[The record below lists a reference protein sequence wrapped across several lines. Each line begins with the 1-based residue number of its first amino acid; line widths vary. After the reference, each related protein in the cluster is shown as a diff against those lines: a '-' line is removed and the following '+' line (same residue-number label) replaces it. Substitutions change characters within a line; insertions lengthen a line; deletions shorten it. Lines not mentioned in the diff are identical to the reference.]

1 MRRNYDD
8 AVLRRADMASLQV
21 WTQTALRI
29 VLAIALVWALIT
41 TVLVWYW
48 MGHYG
53 GPPAHEYFGRWVLAW
68 FFTEII
74 PLPFGSIPYKGG
86 RYTID
91 SMYRYLSWKYYFSGS
106 FGSWFWH
113 YAPWGLV
120 LTLLLAGLLL
130 LAFSP
135 TPRRRRGERYIRG
148 TDVIPSWRL
157 ARAIVTDGISI
168 GDMPTPRGQEPQ
180 HFLISGAPG
189 TGKSTAIRSIL
200 RQIQQRGETAVV
212 LDPEC
217 EYVPE
222 FYRPERGDLVLNPL
236 DTRCPSWSPWWEL
249 MPGSEAMD
257 SEALAA
263 ALVPDPPNTFSQGGA
278 DFFFRQSARTL
289 IVGLLAAL
297 KSRDPSDIPRLL
309 ALPRHQLKEA
319 LRGTPAEALIDPGA
333 HEQGA
338 GIVATAFNA
347 TSSFRHLPGGAER
360 SWSALEWAD
369 TRHGWLFLS
378 STEQSR
384 EAALPLQSVWLDCI
398 VRRLMGAEGQQ
409 NKVWI
414 IADEL
419 PVLKRQAELETLV
432 VRGRK
437 RGLCAVLGFQAI
449 TQLRA
454 IYGHDQ
460 TATLAAAPATKLIL
474 RTGEAET
481 ARWSSAQVGEREVMR
496 REVGQ
501 SINRQNGFTVHPRR
515 QVESAVLAS
524 EIQMLPPFEG
534 YLCIAGHHRAR
545 VRIPYLTPVRR
556 QPGFIRRVEAA
567 PMQSE
572 PVPERDE
579 PAVKNNPNTRNGGP
593 PRPPRLRA

>member
-1 MRRNYDD
+1 MRPNYDD

-29 VLAIALVWALIT
+29 VLAIALLWALT
-41 TVLVWYW
+41 TTAMVWYW
-48 MGHYG
+48 TGYYG

-74 PLPFGSIPYKGG
+74 PLPFGSIPYKGQ

-91 SMYRYLSWKYYFSGS
+91 SMYRYLSWKYYFGGS
-106 FGSWFWH
+106 FAGWFWH
-113 YAPWGLV
+113 YAPWGAL
-120 LTLLLAGLLL
+120 LTLLLVGLLL
-130 LAFSP
+130 LAIFAP
-135 TPRRRRGERYIRG
+135 PRRRRGERYIRG
-148 TDVIPSWRL
+148 TDVISSRRL
-157 ARAIVTDGISI
+157 ARELASDGISI
-168 GDMPTPRGQEPQ
+168 GDMPTPHGQEPQ

-200 RQIQQRGETAVV
+200 RQVEERGETAVV

-217 EYVPE
+217 EYIPE
-222 FYRPERGDLVLNPL
+222 FYRPERGDLILNPL
-236 DTRCPSWSPWWEL
+236 DVRCPSWSPWWEL
-249 MPGSEAMD
+249 MPGSEGMD
-257 SEALAA
+257 AEALAA
-263 ALVPDPPNTFSQGGA
+263 ALVPDPPNTFNQGGA

-297 KSRDPSDIPRLL
+297 KSRDASDIPRLL
-309 ALPRHQLKEA
+309 ALPRQQLKEA
-319 LRGTPAEALIDPGA
+319 LKGTPAEALIDPGA

-347 TSSFRHLPGGAER
+347 TSSFRHLPPQSEL
-360 SWSALEWAD
+360 SWSALEWAE

-378 STEQSR
+378 STEESR
-384 EAALPLQSVWLDCI
+384 AAALPLQSVWLDCI
-398 VRRLMGAEGQQ
+398 VRRLMAADGYRNQ
-409 NKVWI
+409 VWI

-419 PVLKRQAELETLV
+419 PVLKRQTELETLV

-481 ARWSSAQVGEREVMR
+481 ARWSSAQIGEREVTR

-501 SINRQNGFTVHPRR
+501 SIRAQNGFTIHPHR
-515 QVESAVLAS
+515 QVESAVLPS

-545 VRIPYLTPVRR
+545 VRIPYLAPVRR
-556 QPGFIRRVEAA
+556 HSGFIRRVEAA
-567 PMQSE
+567 VPDTEQ
-572 PVPERDE
+572 VPELKE
-579 PAVKNNPNTRNGGP
+579 SVTKLPPLSANGA

>member
-1 MRRNYDD
+1 M
-8 AVLRRADMASLQV
+8 
-21 WTQTALRI
+21 
-29 VLAIALVWALIT
+29 
-41 TVLVWYW
+41 
-48 MGHYG
+48 
-53 GPPAHEYFGRWVLAW
+53 
-68 FFTEII
+68 
-74 PLPFGSIPYKGG
+74 
-86 RYTID
+86 
-91 SMYRYLSWKYYFSGS
+91 
-106 FGSWFWH
+106 
-113 YAPWGLV
+113 
-120 LTLLLAGLLL
+120 
-130 LAFSP
+130 
-135 TPRRRRGERYIRG
+135 
-148 TDVIPSWRL
+148 
-157 ARAIVTDGISI
+157 
-168 GDMPTPRGQEPQ
+168 
-180 HFLISGAPG
+180 
-189 TGKSTAIRSIL
+189 
-200 RQIQQRGETAVV
+200 

-222 FYRPERGDLVLNPL
+222 FYRPERGDLILNPL
-236 DTRCPSWSPWWEL
+236 DVRCPSWSPWWEL

-257 SEALAA
+257 AEALAA

-297 KSRDPSDIPRLL
+297 KSRDPADIPRLL

-319 LRGTPAEALIDPGA
+319 LKGTPAEALIDPGA

-347 TSSFRHLPGGAER
+347 TNSFRHLPARAEL

-378 STEQSR
+378 STEESR
-384 EAALPLQSVWLDCI
+384 EAALPLQSLWLDCI
-398 VRRLMGAEGQQ
+398 VRRLMAAEESRGQ
-409 NKVWI
+409 VWI

-481 ARWSSAQVGEREVMR
+481 ARWSSAQIGEREVMR
-496 REVGQ
+496 REVAQ
-501 SINRQNGFTVHPRR
+501 SINRQNGFTIHPRR

-545 VRIPYLTPVRR
+545 VRIPYLAPVRR
-556 QPGFIRRVEAA
+556 QPGFIRRIEAA
-567 PMQSE
+567 AAESVSE
-572 PVPERDE
+572 PKASVIKIQPKSEN
-579 PAVKNNPNTRNGGP
+579 VGP
-593 PRPPRLRA
+593 RRPPRLRA

>member
-1 MRRNYDD
+1 MRPNYDD

-41 TVLVWYW
+41 STLVWYW
-48 MGHYG
+48 MGYYG

-74 PLPFGSIPYKGG
+74 PLPFGSIPYKGK

-91 SMYRYLSWKYYFSGS
+91 SMYRYLSWKYYFGGS
-106 FGSWFWH
+106 FGGWFWH
-113 YAPWGLV
+113 YAPWGVV
-120 LTLLLAGLLL
+120 LTLLLVGLLL
-130 LAFSP
+130 PAFFP
-135 TPRRRRGERYIRG
+135 PPRRRRGERYIRG
-148 TDVIPSWRL
+148 TDVIPSGRL

-168 GDMPTPRGQEPQ
+168 GDMPTPRRQEPQ

-200 RQIQQRGETAVV
+200 RQVAQRGEIAVV

-222 FYRPERGDLVLNPL
+222 FYRPERGDLILNPL

-257 SEALAA
+257 AEALAA

-319 LRGTPAEALIDPGA
+319 LKGTPAEALIDPGA

-347 TSSFRHLPGGAER
+347 TSSFRHLPGRAEL

-398 VRRLMGAEGQQ
+398 VRRLMAADEYRNQ
-409 NKVWI
+409 VWI

-437 RGLCAVLGFQAI
+437 RGHV
-449 TQLRA
+449 R
-454 IYGHDQ
+454 
-460 TATLAAAPATKLIL
+460 
-474 RTGEAET
+474 RT
-481 ARWSSAQVGEREVMR
+481 RV
-496 REVGQ
+496 
-501 SINRQNGFTVHPRR
+501 P
-515 QVESAVLAS
+515 
-524 EIQMLPPFEG
+524 
-534 YLCIAGHHRAR
+534 GHHPTSRHLRPRPDRDSRRSTGHQSHSAHRRSRDCAMVERTNRRAR
-545 VRIPYLTPVRR
+545 GHAARGRAEHKPAERVYHSPTSAGRECGAGQRDPDATAVRR
-556 QPGFIRRVEAA
+556 LPLHSRPSSRAGPDSIPCSGSPPARFHPPG
-567 PMQSE
+567 
-572 PVPERDE
+572 
-579 PAVKNNPNTRNGGP
+579 GGGSD
-593 PRPPRLRA
+593 AG

>member
-1 MRRNYDD
+1 
-8 AVLRRADMASLQV
+8 
-21 WTQTALRI
+21 
-29 VLAIALVWALIT
+29 
-41 TVLVWYW
+41 
-48 MGHYG
+48 MGEELKRTY
-53 GPPAHEYFGRWVLAW
+53 
-68 FFTEII
+68 
-74 PLPFGSIPYKGG
+74 
-86 RYTID
+86 
-91 SMYRYLSWKYYFSGS
+91 
-106 FGSWFWH
+106 
-113 YAPWGLV
+113 
-120 LTLLLAGLLL
+120 
-130 LAFSP
+130 
-135 TPRRRRGERYIRG
+135 
-148 TDVIPSWRL
+148 
-157 ARAIVTDGISI
+157 
-168 GDMPTPRGQEPQ
+168 
-180 HFLISGAPG
+180 
-189 TGKSTAIRSIL
+189 STAIRSIL
-200 RQIQQRGETAVV
+200 RQVAQRGEIAVV

-222 FYRPERGDLVLNPL
+222 FYRSQRGDLILNPL
-236 DTRCPSWSPWWEL
+236 DVRCPSWSPWWEL

-257 SEALAA
+257 AEALAA

-297 KSRDPSDIPRLL
+297 QSRDPADVPRLL

-347 TSSFRHLPGGAER
+347 TSSFRHLPARAEL

-378 STEQSR
+378 STEESR
-384 EAALPLQSVWLDCI
+384 EAALPLQSLWLDCI
-398 VRRLMGAEGQQ
+398 VRRLMAAEESRSH
-409 NKVWI
+409 VWI

-419 PVLKRQAELETLV
+419 PVLRRQAELETLV

-460 TATLAAAPATKLIL
+460 TATLAAAPATKFIL

-481 ARWSSAQVGEREVMR
+481 ARWSSAQIGERELMR

-501 SINRQNGFTVHPRR
+501 SLNRKNGYTIHPRR

-545 VRIPYLTPVRR
+545 VRIPYLAPVRR
-556 QPGFIRRVEAA
+556 QPGFIRRIETAA
-567 PMQSE
+567 AESVSE
-572 PVPERDE
+572 RKESVIKIHSNSE
-579 PAVKNNPNTRNGGP
+579 NGGP
-593 PRPPRLRA
+593 GRPPRLRA